1 MFSLLIRY
9 LDAACSNSG
18 VASSESQIENHFV
31 SKMATTFR
39 ILLAVA
45 LFEGALSASSPG
57 SAVLISGGGSNGV
70 TAYQA
75 VQGDDEKLC
84 QVLPEDADD
93 LDRIGSITAVIEG
106 NFLLSCGGQSMNSG
120 NRFILYICC
129 FPHIHS

>member
-1 MFSLLIRY
+1 
-9 LDAACSNSG
+9 
-18 VASSESQIENHFV
+18 
-31 SKMATTFR
+31 MATTFR

-75 VQGDDEKLC
+75 VHGDDEKLC

-120 NRFILYICC
+120 NRFVLHLFSILILESIIETV
-129 FPHIHS
+129 FPPLVRWR

>member
-1 MFSLLIRY
+1 
-9 LDAACSNSG
+9 
-18 VASSESQIENHFV
+18 
-31 SKMATTFR
+31 MATTFR

-45 LFEGALSASSPG
+45 LFGGALSASSPG

-120 NRFILYICC
+120 NRFVYYIC
-129 FPHIHS
+129 FPYSFLNDINVIYLFETVFPPM

>member
-1 MFSLLIRY
+1 
-9 LDAACSNSG
+9 
-18 VASSESQIENHFV
+18 
-31 SKMATTFR
+31 MATTFR
-39 ILLAVA
+39 ILLAVVA
-45 LFEGALSASSPG
+45 LFGGALSASSPAG

-106 NFLLSCGGQSMNSG
+106 NYLLSCGGQSMNSG
-120 NRFILYICC
+120 NRFVYYIC
-129 FPHIHS
+129 FPYSFLNDINN